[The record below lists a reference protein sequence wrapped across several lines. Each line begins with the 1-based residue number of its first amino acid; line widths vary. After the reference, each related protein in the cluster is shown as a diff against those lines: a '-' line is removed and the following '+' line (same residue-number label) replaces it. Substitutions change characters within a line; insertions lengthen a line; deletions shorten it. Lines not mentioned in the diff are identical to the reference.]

1 MGSAD
6 YIKVGRGHDSQVR
19 VTDISVSRFHA
30 SFKKSPLGD
39 FVLEDNGSKFG
50 TLALVRRPM
59 QLSKNQSNYFQIGR
73 TLVECTIKFPNRC
86 CNMKSLL
93 GSKGNISKTD

>member
-1 MGSAD
+1 MCSAD
-6 YIKVGRGHDSQVR
+6 FIKVGRGHDSQVR

-59 QLSKNQSNYFQIGR
+59 ELSKNQSNYFQIGR
-73 TLVECTIKFPNRC
+73 TLVECSIKFPNRC
-86 CNMKSLL
+86 CSMKNLL
-93 GSKGNISKTD
+93 GSKSRLHNSD